1 VTDRLTAVLEEEDVR
16 AGEWL
21 FAAGELPDSFYFVR
35 QGRVEILQ
43 QGKRPHTLEGHT
55 VVGLFDAL
63 SDHPRTRSARAE
75 TDLRVMR
82 APADVFVELLE
93 DSFDLSRTTFLGL
106 AGAGATLEER
116 LWAKSGPRHAGAS
129 REFPK
134 ASRLNVVERLAALID
149 APLLRGVGVQA
160 LSELAASAREVTLE
174 PEQALV
180 GRGDS
185 RDHVFLVLDGEVE
198 ATRTA
203 PDVRWIGGPGEI
215 VCSAAAFTE
224 RARAWQAQAR
234 VRTRCLAF
242 ALEDWFDLM
251 EDHFDMVRSTLRLLA
266 THIEVLRDELSTS
279 ALNT

>member
-1 VTDRLTAVLEEEDVR
+1 
-16 AGEWL
+16 
-21 FAAGELPDSFYFVR
+21 
-35 QGRVEILQ
+35 
-43 QGKRPHTLEGHT
+43 
-55 VVGLFDAL
+55 
-63 SDHPRTRSARAE
+63 
-75 TDLRVMR
+75 MR

-93 DSFDLSRTTFLGL
+93 ESFDLSRTTFLGL

-116 LWAKSGPRHAGAS
+116 LWAKGGPQHTRAS
-129 REFPK
+129 REFPN
-134 ASRLNVVERLAALID
+134 ASRLNVVERLAALMD

-160 LSELAASAREVTLE
+160 LSELAASAKEMTFE

-185 RDHVFLVLDGEVE
+185 RDRVFLVLDGEVK

-203 PDVRWIGGPGEI
+203 PDVTWVGGPGEI

-242 ALEDWFDLM
+242 TLEDWFDLM

-266 THIEVLRDELSTS
+266 THIEVLRDELSIS